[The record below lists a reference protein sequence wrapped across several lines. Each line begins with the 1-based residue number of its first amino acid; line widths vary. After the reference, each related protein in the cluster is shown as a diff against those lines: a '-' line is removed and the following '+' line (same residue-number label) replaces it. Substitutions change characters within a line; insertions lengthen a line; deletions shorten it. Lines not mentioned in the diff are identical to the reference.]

1 MDAIYVCFILK
12 LCIISVTAIQWD
24 LFSTKTLYEWS
35 HDVHTPI
42 GDNGE
47 MLTSHNNQLCNA
59 VHVNGII
66 RHGARN
72 PSLKNIKKMDGLR
85 DKLVA
90 NKPPGIAVYLDL
102 WKNLYDVKEEKELV
116 ERGIKEQF
124 ELGRRFGRKF
134 FRLLDGAREEDIKFV
149 SSSKSRAKDSSE
161 YFYGGLSAIFSKLE
175 HYNNTVEDGLL
186 RFYDDCG
193 NYEKFVEKDKTNFKE
208 FDDFHKTEE
217 YINVAKSIRRNLS
230 LNISLEPGIIILF
243 HIPMSLWSIVDRKL
257 FLLTEM
263 YTERN

>member
-1 MDAIYVCFILK
+1 MDVISFSFIFK
-12 LCIISVTAIQWD
+12 LCYISVSAIQWD

-35 HDVHTPI
+35 RDVHAPL

-47 MLTSHNNQLCNA
+47 MLTAHDNQLCNA
-59 VHVNGII
+59 VHVNAVI

-72 PSLKNIKKMDGLR
+72 PSLKNINKMDGLR

-90 NKPPGIAVYLDL
+90 NKPPGIAMYIDI
-102 WKNLYDVKEEKELV
+102 WKNLYDEKEENELV
-116 ERGIKEQF
+116 EKGIKEQF

-134 FRLLDGAREEDIKFV
+134 FRLLDGAREEDIKFF

-175 HYNNTVEDGLL
+175 HYDNVVEDDLL
-186 RFYDDCG
+186 RFYDDCR
-193 NYEKFVEKDKTNFKE
+193 NYERFVEKDKTNFKE

-230 LNISLEPGIIILF
+230 LRNISLEPGNLLI
-243 HIPMSLWSIVDRKL
+243 K
-257 FLLTEM
+257 FLSCFIFAGVI
-263 YTERN
+263 RPV